1 MQTIDA
7 VVVYVFQLLLGIIN
21 FADQLQFK
29 VVGSDLILISAVVL
43 LVVGAYLL
51 SKEIISNR

>member
-29 VVGSDLILISAVVL
+29 VAGSDLILISAVVL
-43 LVVGAYLL
+43 LVVGVYLL